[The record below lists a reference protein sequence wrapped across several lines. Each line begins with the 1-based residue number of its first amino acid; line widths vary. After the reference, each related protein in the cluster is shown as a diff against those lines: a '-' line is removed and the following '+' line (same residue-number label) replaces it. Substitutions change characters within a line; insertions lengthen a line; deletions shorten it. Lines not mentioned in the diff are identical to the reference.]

1 MITFL
6 LIVADEVNCTQQSDR
21 EIQLASVQ
29 ASLEPFDRPS
39 STQSALSAHSTHSSV
54 HDTSRHPSQA
64 QRPPSS
70 YATERPTSNQSANSV
85 HSLNSVNSNRSSL
98 SVHPSQEE
106 SFVENLQIPTPETSS
121 FQAMPQEQKTNLPV
135 LSHVTKNSF
144 EPSNDNGIDPTAPP
158 TGLPIG
164 PPPVSGPLGAMP
176 NLRARKG
183 SPFQPPS
190 MKRGIV
196 QVQSKPVSQ
205 SLLTDPVMMDPSA
218 AANDD
223 ALPDNN
229 ENPNDTEKSGAPL
242 WSNTENV
249 PMNVKL
255 AVAAPSVPETIPNQQ
270 PVVPCNSIPLVVPGM
285 VKEEITE
292 AEPPVAH
299 SNFEQLPWVSPE
311 PPAAHNAHFLP
322 PTVKPK
328 VQSLSSI
335 PADSSSPAVLDLSR
349 PSRSATEPHGDGSQK
364 TETPNFSR
372 MVPGESSKDAL
383 ATSASAYQAP
393 VVVPSM
399 PSERVVTGNDNPQPV
414 LAVRIKQEPS
424 EVRSPPDGPDTSDP
438 LNQGA
443 SVVPP
448 VRSET
453 IGSEEPTARNFTS
466 NNSGS
471 RPDLTND
478 HRNER
483 SGRWERDH
491 SRERDSRSSDR
502 YRDRSHERSRDYYRD
517 DSPHSRRS
525 YDRDYDRKYDDDRR
539 WRRRESDE
547 DDDNDRRY
555 YESRDRRERA
565 YRDELDRYSDRP
577 LKEEKDRV
585 HREGRDLREKRCG
598 YRDRSKDYYHSYDDD
613 PYYGRSD
620 R

>member
-1 MITFL
+1 MH
-6 LIVADEVNCTQQSDR
+6 EVSSTQQSDV
-21 EIQLASVQ
+21 ELQLASTQ
-29 ASLEPFDRPS
+29 ASLETLDRPS
-39 STQSALSAHSTHSSV
+39 STQSAHSAHSAHSSM
-54 HDTSRHPSQA
+54 HDTSLHTSQL
-64 QRPPSS
+64 QRPPSTH
-70 YATERPTSNQSANSV
+70 ANERPTSNQSANSV
-85 HSLNSVNSNRSSL
+85 HSLNSVHSNRSSL
-98 SVHPSQEE
+98 PVHPNQEE
-106 SFVENLQIPTPETSS
+106 PLEENLQMPTPETSS
-121 FQAMPQEQKTNLPV
+121 SQAVLQEPNTNLPDT
-135 LSHVTKNSF
+135 SNVTKNSF
-144 EPSNDNGIDPTAPP
+144 EPLDDNGIDPTAPP

-164 PPPVSGPLGAMP
+164 PPPVSGPFGAMP

-190 MKRGIV
+190 MKRGVGVPAAV
-196 QVQSKPVSQ
+196 QVQNKPVSQ
-205 SLLTDPVMMDPSA
+205 SSSTDSVLTDPLATVNA
-218 AANDD
+218 D

-229 ENPNDTEKSGAPL
+229 ENPNGTEKSGVPL
-242 WSNTENV
+242 WSNTEDV

-255 AVAAPSVPETIPNQQ
+255 AVAAPAVTETVPNPQ
-270 PVVPCNSIPLVVPGM
+270 PMVPSNSIPLVVPGM

-292 AEPPVAH
+292 ADEPPVAH
-299 SNFEQLPWVSPE
+299 SNFEQPPWVTPE

-328 VQSLSSI
+328 VQSLCNM
-335 PADSSSPAVLDLSR
+335 PTDPSSPAVLDLSR
-349 PSRSATEPHGDGSQK
+349 PSRSGTEPRGDGSQDK

-383 ATSASAYQAP
+383 ATSAPAYQAP

-414 LAVRIKQEPS
+414 LPVRIKQEPS

-502 YRDRSHERSRDYYRD
+502 YRERSHERNRDYYRD

-547 DDDNDRRY
+547 EEDNDRRY
-555 YESRDRRERA
+555 YETRDRRERA

-577 LKEEKDRV
+577 IKEEKDRA
-585 HREGRDLREKRCG
+585 HRESRDSREKRRG